1 MAMVTATGVLERQ
14 LVVFDLAG
22 EAYGVEIQAVRE
34 IIRHQ
39 TPTIVPS
46 APPAVDGVINLRGN
60 VIPVVDL
67 RKLLGL
73 RIQPVSGTTRIV
85 VVDIQGQSVG
95 VIVDAV
101 TEVLRLSADKVE
113 GAPSMAVTENSYYID
128 GIVNANNRL
137 MILLN
142 LDRALSID
150 SIQQAQVDEAQ
161 YAQPATA
168 QRAPAA
174 APGEGEQPSLA
185 DLDIGL
191 LEHTFELVKPRGA
204 ELVEYFYA
212 RLFEEY
218 PAVIPLF
225 ERADMQEQQGK
236 LLAAIALVVASLRNP
251 EALIPALQR
260 LGERHVEYGA
270 LAPHYDAVGAMLLE
284 SLAYIAGDAWNDT
297 VARAWSDAY
306 AVVATVMRDAA
317 ARFAEQQAA

>member
-1 MAMVTATGVLERQ
+1 MVAATGTLERQ

-39 TPTIVPS
+39 TPTVVPS
-46 APPAVDGVINLRGN
+46 APAAVDGVINLRGS

-73 RIQPVSGTTRIV
+73 LIQPVSSTTRIV
-85 VVDIQGQSVG
+85 VVDIRGQSVG

-101 TEVLRLSADKVE
+101 TEVLRLSSDKVE
-113 GAPSMAVTENSYYID
+113 IAPAMAVTANSFYID

-142 LDRALSID
+142 LDRALSPE
-150 SIQQAQVDEAQ
+150 SIQQAVVSDAQ
-161 YAQPATA
+161 YV
-168 QRAPAA
+168 A
-174 APGEGEQPSLA
+174 APNTESAPESAAIDDGQPTLASL
-185 DLDIGL
+185 DLPL

-212 RLFEEY
+212 RLFEEH
-218 PAVIPLF
+218 PAVLPLF
-225 ERADMQEQQGK
+225 EHADMQEQQGK
-236 LLAAIALVVASLRNP
+236 LLSALALVVASLRDP
-251 EALIPALQR
+251 ETLVPALQR

-270 LAPHYDAVGAMLLE
+270 LAPHYDAVGAILLE

-297 VARAWSDAY
+297 IARAWSDAY
-306 AVVATVMRDAA
+306 TVVANVMRDAA
-317 ARFAEQQAA
+317 ARVAA